1 MAKIT
6 SAIIALTTEHLTIA
20 DEGTFH
26 GIKLCKF
33 NELTLYES
41 FVCHWCL
48 YNLRVVQ
55 TVSDCAKKYLY

>member
-6 SAIIALTTEHLTIA
+6 SAIIALTTEQLTIA

-26 GIKLCKF
+26 GIKLCIF

-41 FVCHWCL
+41 FV
-48 YNLRVVQ
+48 
-55 TVSDCAKKYLY
+55 